1 MDFTLSAY
9 KALIN
14 SLKDNNY
21 VFFTVSNYFSQE
33 SESLKNDKFVIM
45 RHDVDRMPQNSLKMA
60 KLEHDLGIKATYY
73 FRTIPQTLKPDIIKE
88 ISDMGHEVGY
98 HYENLAQCNGNFEM
112 AIEDFRNNLDKLRVI
127 APVYTICM
135 HGSPRSRW
143 NAKDLWKKYDY
154 HNFGIIA
161 EPYIDI
167 DFNEIFYLTDTGRR
181 WDGWEYSIRDKIE
194 QQGNWIKQ
202 GLIFHSTSEII
213 DAIKKNKF
221 SQKVMITTHPQR
233 WNDTPFMWANELFL
247 QNIKNIAKKL
257 LITIKTN

>member
-21 VFFTVSNYFSQE
+21 VFFTVRNYSSQE
-33 SESLKNDKFVIM
+33 SVTLKSNQFVIM
-45 RHDVDRMPQNSLKMA
+45 RHDVDRMPQNALKMA

-98 HYENLAQCNGNFEM
+98 HYENMAQCNGDFEM
-112 AIEDFRNNLDKLRVI
+112 AIEDFRNNLDKLRKI

-143 NAKDLWKKYDY
+143 DAKDLWKKYDY
-154 HNFGIIA
+154 HDFGIIA
-161 EPYIDI
+161 EPYIDL

-181 WDGWEYSIRDKIE
+181 WDGWKYSIRDKIE

-202 GLIFHSTSEII
+202 GLTFHSTSEII

-221 SQKVMITTHPQR
+221 SQKLMITTHPQR
-233 WNDTPFMWANELFL
+233 WNDNPFMWANELFL

-257 LITIKTN
+257 LITIKT

>member
-1 MDFTLSAY
+1 
-9 KALIN
+9 
-14 SLKDNNY
+14 
-21 VFFTVSNYFSQE
+21 
-33 SESLKNDKFVIM
+33 
-45 RHDVDRMPQNSLKMA
+45 
-60 KLEHDLGIKATYY
+60 
-73 FRTIPQTLKPDIIKE
+73 
-88 ISDMGHEVGY
+88 
-98 HYENLAQCNGNFEM
+98 M
-112 AIEDFRNNLDKLRVI
+112 AIDDFRNNLDKLRKI

-143 NAKDLWKKYDY
+143 DAKDLWKKYDY
-154 HNFGIIA
+154 HDFGIIA
-161 EPYIDI
+161 EPYIDL

-181 WDGWEYSIRDKIE
+181 WDGWKYSIRDKIE

-221 SQKVMITTHPQR
+221 SQKLMITTHPQR